1 VGVVSGHWF
10 LPETPDLLGLLRD
23 QLALTVRGMDAF
35 AAWAAAGGDAQAAA
49 TVYAVEHEADT
60 AKHELRNALRD
71 TFVTPLDPEDLF
83 TLSRGIDWILN
94 HAKDAIGEA
103 EVMRCPPDAAT
114 ATMAALLA
122 ESVHHLEEGV
132 ARIAGRRSGDAG
144 EAADA
149 AVKAER
155 RLEKAYRAAMGALA
169 ELDDLRVVMGRQELY
184 RRCSRMGETA
194 VEVAERLVYAVLKES

>member
-1 VGVVSGHWF
+1 MSRRHWF
-10 LPETPDLLGLLRD
+10 LPETPDVLGLLLR
-23 QLALTVRGMDAF
+23 QLEVTLRGMDAF
-35 AAWAAAGGDAQAAA
+35 AAWAAAGGDAQASE
-49 TVYAVEHEADT
+49 TVHAVEHEADD
-60 AKHELRNALRD
+60 AKRELREALRD
-71 TFVTPLDPEDLF
+71 AFVTPLDPEDLF

-103 EVMRCPPDAAT
+103 EVMGCPPDAAT

-122 ESVHHLEEGV
+122 ESVRHLEEGV
-132 ARIAGRRSGDAG
+132 ARIAGHRPGDAG

-155 RLEKAYRAAMGALA
+155 KLEKAYRAAMGALS
-169 ELDDLRVVMGRQELY
+169 ELEDLRVVMGRQELY

-194 VEVAERLVYAVLKES
+194 VEVAERLIYAVLKES